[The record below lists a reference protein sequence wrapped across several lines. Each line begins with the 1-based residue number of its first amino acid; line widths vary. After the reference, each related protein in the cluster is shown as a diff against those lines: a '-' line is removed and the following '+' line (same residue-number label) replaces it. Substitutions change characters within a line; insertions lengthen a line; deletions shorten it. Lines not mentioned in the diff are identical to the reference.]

1 MSLGTYTL
9 TLQFWS
15 LPYGLHTFWIQYT
28 DYHDNQMTQLAQY
41 MHFRGDVCVFTASQR
56 TIHQHRNNFVLL
68 AGFRHRLEQQQHQHL
83 QVTVHGMSTDD
94 LASLNVQR
102 VVK

>member
-41 MHFRGDVCVFTASQR
+41 MHFRGDVCVHS
-56 TIHQHRNNFVLL
+56 QHRNNFVLL